1 MAPVPAA
8 APTTTTPAL
17 AAALVVAAAA
27 AVACGPRPG
36 AEPLPTAATERA
48 AFVIAAADAGTLARA
63 IDALDPLGG
72 ERLAAIGFGFGAG
85 EPWPVADYAARGLR
99 ADAPIG
105 LAFTGDGVAIR
116 WAQVADPAAL
126 ARALDAVPGAARWR
140 TDDGVMWK
148 IGGEIAVAARD
159 RVGLVAGGAASRRDQ
174 VALALG
180 SGALDVALA
189 PPAGAL
195 AVEADGAFVIGALV
209 AAPGPLLARLG
220 ADLGRI
226 ALTMTAAPD
235 EVAFTLAVRPA
246 PGTLAE
252 RLCAGA
258 AGRGIIAPM
267 GPAAFATALAPDDAA
282 ALLAELGPAHRVD
295 VAALLRAPGTGA
307 PSPLTGQ
314 LAFGPRAITVQFAD
328 PATMRLVAVA
338 LPGLAESSATDV
350 AAFGDAGLG
359 YVAGAGLVIAPQDH
373 AETPVIAADPPEP
386 PSLDDENTDVP
397 WSEEFRAARTG
408 YEKALEVRASAIR
421 QRAGALYTAR
431 RQWDDALGEGVA
443 IPLSRAT
450 AGFHGRASWRPA
462 HGTIAATVT
471 AAAAELA
478 AVDRLTP
485 DVERAHAAALA
496 AHRHA
501 LQIRAADVAAWDRK

>member
-1 MAPVPAA
+1 VPAA
-8 APTTTTPAL
+8 APTTRTPAL
-17 AAALVVAAAA
+17 AAALVVAAVAA
-27 AVACGPRPG
+27 AACGPKPG
-36 AEPLPTAATERA
+36 AEPPAAATERA
-48 AFVIAAADAGTLARA
+48 AFVVAAADAGTLARA

-72 ERLAAIGFGFGAG
+72 ERLAAIGFGVG
-85 EPWPVADYAARGLR
+85 EPWPIADYAARGL
-99 ADAPIG
+99 DAGAPLG

-116 WAQVADPAAL
+116 WAKVADAAAL
-126 ARALDAVPGAARWR
+126 ARALDAVPGAVRWR
-140 TDDGVMWK
+140 TDDGAMWK

-180 SGALDVALA
+180 SGALAVALA
-189 PPAGAL
+189 PAAGAL
-195 AVEADGAFVIGALV
+195 AVEVDGTFVIDALV
-209 AAPGPLLARLG
+209 AAPGPLLTQLG

-235 EVAFTLAVRPA
+235 EVAVTLDVHPA
-246 PGTLAE
+246 AGTLAE

-258 AGRGIIAPM
+258 SGRGIIAPM
-267 GPAAFATALAPDDAA
+267 GPAAFGTALTPDDAA

-295 VAALLRAPGTGA
+295 VAALMRAPGAGGG

-314 LAFGPRAITVQFAD
+314 LAFGPDAITVQFAD
-328 PATMRLVAVA
+328 PSTMRLVAVA
-338 LPGLAESSATDV
+338 LPGLAEASGGDV
-350 AAFGDAGLG
+350 AAFGERGLG

-373 AETPVIAADPPEP
+373 AETPALAPDPPEP

-397 WSEEFRAARTG
+397 WSEEFRAARTA
-408 YEKALEVRASAIR
+408 YEKALEARANAIR

-431 RQWDDALGEGVA
+431 RQWDAALGDGVA
-443 IPLSRAT
+443 IPLART
-450 AGFHGRASWRPA
+450 PDGFHGQASWRPA
-462 HGTIAATVT
+462 HGTIAATAA

-478 AVDRLTP
+478 AVERLTP

-496 AHRHA
+496 AHHHA
-501 LQIRAADVAAWDRK
+501 LQIRAGDVAAWDRK